1 MRVAEPA
8 GGEKM
13 ETGVRRS
20 QAPTKRRTTTGK
32 LIQSAGKEIK
42 PFREFLTKF
51 SNDWSMTFAGVLAY
65 NLLTAMLP
73 IAIALVAIL
82 GLVLG
87 ATKSNNII
95 QQVSSVFPGLAG
107 QQNAVALAIDQLS
120 KQAGLLAIIA
130 VALAIFG
137 GSRLFITVEEC
148 LDIVYRVRPR
158 PLIPQNL
165 MAFGMFTLFIILIP
179 IMVFASSAPSF
190 ILNFLGQNPI
200 LSTLPFVKSVVS
212 NPVITYMA
220 GIVGGLIAAFLL
232 FEAIYFVVPNQR
244 ISWRNSWKGAVV
256 AAVAMTVFLNLFP
269 LYIQYFLKNY
279 AGQIGFA
286 VILLLFFYYFAVIL
300 MLGAEVNAF
309 FFEGVHPLPND
320 LATFV
325 STMAGTLNRDIPES
339 EDKVHQN
346 PEPTVAKDRA
356 HIAEARDQQEE
367 IQEENQEQQRSLAA
381 RLLQKREHT
390 QPTHPSQ
397 EAQNTQKQSRM
408 WAILSVVVGSVM
420 TVVIEMTQLHHRG
433 K

>member
-1 MRVAEPA
+1 
-8 GGEKM
+8 M
-13 ETGVRRS
+13 ETAVPKS
-20 QAPTKRRTTTGK
+20 QALTKRQTTGE
-32 LIQSAGKEIK
+32 LIQSVGKHTR

-73 IAIALVAIL
+73 MAIALVAIL
-82 GLVLG
+82 GFVLG
-87 ATKSNNII
+87 ATKSNSII
-95 QQVSSVFPGLAG
+95 EQVSRVFPGVAG
-107 QQNAVALAIDQLS
+107 QQNAITLAIDQLS

-130 VALAIFG
+130 VVLAIFG
-137 GSRLFITVEEC
+137 GSRLFITVEGC

-158 PLIPQNL
+158 PFIQQNL
-165 MAFGMFTLFIILIP
+165 MAFGMFILFIILIP

-212 NPVITYMA
+212 NPVITYIA
-220 GIVGGLIAAFLL
+220 GIIGGLIAAFLL
-232 FEAIYFVVPNQR
+232 FEAIYFVVPNQH

-256 AAVAMTVFLNLFP
+256 SAIAMTVFLNLFP

-309 FFEGVHPLPND
+309 FFEEVHPLPND

-325 STMAGTLNRDIPES
+325 STMAGTLNSDIPKS
-339 EDKVHQN
+339 EAETHQN
-346 PEPTVAKDRA
+346 PAPTEAKERA
-356 HIAEARDQQEE
+356 HIAEVRNQQEE
-367 IQEENQEQQRSLAA
+367 TEKENQKRQRSLAT
-381 RLLQKREHT
+381 RLLQKRERP
-390 QPTHPSQ
+390 QPTQPSQ
-397 EAQNTQKQSRM
+397 ETQKAQKQSRI
-408 WAILSVVVGSVM
+408 WAIVSVAVGSVM
-420 TVVIEMTQLHHRG
+420 TVLIELTQLHHKG

>member
-1 MRVAEPA
+1 
-8 GGEKM
+8 M
-13 ETGVRRS
+13 ETGVQRS
-20 QAPTKRRTTTGK
+20 QAPTKRHITGK
-32 LIQSAGKEIK
+32 LIQSAGKDIK
-42 PFREFLTKF
+42 PFQQFLTKF

-73 IAIALVAIL
+73 MAIALVAIL

-87 ATKSNNII
+87 AANRNNII

-107 QQNAVALAIDQLS
+107 QQNAVDLAIGQLS

-130 VALAIFG
+130 VVLAIFG
-137 GSRLFITVEEC
+137 GSRLFITVESC
-148 LDIVYRVRPR
+148 LDIIYRVRPR
-158 PLIPQNL
+158 PFIPQNL
-165 MAFGMFTLFIILIP
+165 MAFGMFILFIVLVP

-190 ILNFLGQNPI
+190 ILNFLGQNPM
-200 LSTLPFVKSVVS
+200 LSTLPFVKSVAS
-212 NPVITYMA
+212 NPVITYTA

-232 FEAIYFVVPNQR
+232 FEAIYFVVPNQH
-244 ISWRNSWKGAVV
+244 ISWRNSWKGALV
-256 AAVAMTVFLNLFP
+256 AAVALTVFLNLFP

-286 VILLLFFYYFAVIL
+286 VVLLLFFYYFAVIL

-309 FFEGVHPLPND
+309 FFEKVRPLPND

-339 EDKVHQN
+339 EDKIHQN

-367 IQEENQEQQRSLAA
+367 NQEENQKRQRSLAA
-381 RLLQKREHT
+381 RFLQKREQT
-390 QPTHPSQ
+390 QPAHPSQ
-397 EAQNTQKQSRM
+397 ENQKAQKQSRM
-408 WAILSVVVGSVM
+408 WTVLSVVVGSVM
-420 TVVIEMTQLHHRG
+420 TVVIELTQLRHKG